1 LYRGVIVAPGFSGS
15 ILSLLFLTIRRAS
28 MKIRLAAAALAV
40 AITGFISAPASA
52 AVEVG
57 VLRCHVEPTIGYV
70 VASERWM
77 ECMFHPND
85 GSRPQHYRGRAG
97 RIGIDFGVTNDAVLV
112 WGVFAPTRHL
122 TRHAL
127 AGTYGGASAGAAIG
141 VGVGANALL
150 GGSHNTIALQ
160 PLSAEGSTGLSIALG
175 VTALSLR

>member
-1 LYRGVIVAPGFSGS
+1 
-15 ILSLLFLTIRRAS
+15 
-28 MKIRLAAAALAV
+28 MKIRLAVIAAV
-40 AITGFISAPASA
+40 AAVAGIAATSVPASA

-57 VLRCHVEPTIGYV
+57 VLRCHVEPSVGYV

-77 ECMFHPND
+77 RCVFNPND

-127 AGTYGGASAGAAIG
+127 AGTYAGASAGAAIG
-141 VGVGANALL
+141 AGVGANALL

-160 PLSAEGSTGLSIALG
+160 PLSAEGSTGLSVALG

>member
-1 LYRGVIVAPGFSGS
+1 MKTHLAVI
-15 ILSLLFLTIRRAS
+15 
-28 MKIRLAAAALAV
+28 AAAAAIAGV
-40 AITGFISAPASA
+40 AATSVPASA

-57 VLRCHVEPTIGYV
+57 VLRCKVEPSVGYV

-77 ECMFHPND
+77 RCSFHPND

-127 AGTYGGASAGAAIG
+127 AGTYAGASAGAAIG
-141 VGVGANALL
+141 AGVGANALL

>member
-1 LYRGVIVAPGFSGS
+1 
-15 ILSLLFLTIRRAS
+15 
-28 MKIRLAAAALAV
+28 MKTRLAIIAAAAGIAGLAATSV
-40 AITGFISAPASA
+40 PASA

-57 VLRCHVEPTIGYV
+57 VLRCKVEPSVGYV

-77 ECMFHPND
+77 RCAFHPND
-85 GSRPQHYRGRAG
+85 GSRPQYYRGRAG

-112 WGVFAPTRHL
+112 WGVFAPTRRL

-127 AGTYGGASAGAAIG
+127 AGTYAGASAGAAIG
-141 VGVGANALL
+141 AGVGANALL

-160 PLSAEGSTGLSIALG
+160 PLSAEGSTGLSVALG

>member
-1 LYRGVIVAPGFSGS
+1 
-15 ILSLLFLTIRRAS
+15 

-40 AITGFISAPASA
+40 AITGFVSAPASA

-97 RIGIDFGVTNDAVLV
+97 RIGLDFGVTNDAVTDAV
-112 WGVFAPTRHL
+112 SEAAEISVAFDVSNVT
-122 TRHAL
+122 
-127 AGTYGGASAGAAIG
+127 GG
-141 VGVGANALL
+141 
-150 GGSHNTIALQ
+150 
-160 PLSAEGSTGLSIALG
+160 
-175 VTALSLR
+175 

>member
-1 LYRGVIVAPGFSGS
+1 QRSGGPN
-15 ILSLLFLTIRRAS
+15 
-28 MKIRLAAAALAV
+28 MKFRIAAIATAAAFAGIA
-40 AITGFISAPASA
+40 AATPASA
-52 AVEVG
+52 AVEAG
-57 VLRCHVEPTIGYV
+57 VLKCQVAPSVGYV

-77 ECMFHPND
+77 RCAFYPND

-122 TRHAL
+122 TRKAL
-127 AGTYGGASAGAAIG
+127 AGTYAGGSVSAALGA
-141 VGVGANALL
+141 GVGANALL

-160 PLSAEGSTGLSIALG
+160 PLSGEGSTGWSVALG